1 MYASYRL
8 TKPDKGVELFDLPL
22 EKSEIDLII
31 SEAVVLDKRAKLHLS
46 EGSGRHNSTYSRCS
60 WQRCN
65 SEQMSSYRQK
75 F

>member
-8 TKPDKGVELFDLPL
+8 TQPDKGVELPL

-31 SEAVVLDKRAKLHLS
+31 SEAVVLDKRAEFHVS
-46 EGSGRHNSTYSRCS
+46 EDLGRLESDLDTSLTCS

-65 SEQMSSYRQK
+65 SEQMSSYRQT